1 MPGAKCSAMK
11 SFLALACFRGVSA
24 LAGLA
29 GAEEAIRRGG
39 GIYYEQAPGVLVDSR
54 FHHRPS
60 AIRWADVDIGGRSVL
75 AKLPEEV
82 QARIGERVAVRLA
95 DPKSTPLAQILPT
108 VASARALE
116 AVPESSTGR

>member
-1 MPGAKCSAMK
+1 MK
-11 SFLALACFRGVSA
+11 SFLALACFALLPA
-24 LAGLA
+24 LACPA
-29 GAEEAIRRGG
+29 SAEEAVGRVR

-54 FHHRPS
+54 FRHRPS

-75 AKLPEEV
+75 AKMPEDV
-82 QARIGERVAVRLA
+82 QVRIGERVAVRLA